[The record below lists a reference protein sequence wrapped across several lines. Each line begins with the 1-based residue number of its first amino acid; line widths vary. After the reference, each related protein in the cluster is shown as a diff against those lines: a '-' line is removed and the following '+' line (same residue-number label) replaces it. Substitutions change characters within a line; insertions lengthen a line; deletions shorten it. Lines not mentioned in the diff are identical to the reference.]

1 MPAGARLP
9 PARNRSCLQA
19 RAFPP
24 MKPLVLM
31 KAFLTPTLVLLLA
44 PYCLQARAFPP
55 MKPLVLVLKAYLTA
69 TGLNDVATGGLSSYS
84 LSNMVLA
91 HLQEELKASVQ
102 GVGVWV
108 CGCSIQGG
116 LYVVVSW
123 AADCQV

>member
-1 MPAGARLP
+1 
-9 PARNRSCLQA
+9 
-19 RAFPP
+19 